1 MLRRRE
7 SRFMWLVAIQQT
19 PEDRPGD
26 DAGEVE
32 ARMTRPTAA
41 PEPVNCST
49 NHSKAMMV
57 NWSPRYE
64 MLSPSQ
70 SRWKAGSR
78 NGAPIPVV
86 SSLFTLCTLA
96 RVLAGAFP
104 FNLI

>member
-1 MLRRRE
+1 
-7 SRFMWLVAIQQT
+7 
-19 PEDRPGD
+19 
-26 DAGEVE
+26 
-32 ARMTRPTAA
+32 MTRPTAA

-86 SSLFTLCTLA
+86 SSLFTFMYSRSST
-96 RVLAGAFP
+96 RRRFP
-104 FNLI
+104 LQFALIVINRRTDEIS